1 MTHRLYGQGMPTPT
15 GLLIIRAWLESG
27 SPKPLRATLRFTN
40 DVSLGLER
48 TVTLADADEIAL
60 VVRRWLGD
68 IEAADVGRHDGA
80 PAGT

>member
-1 MTHRLYGQGMPTPT
+1 MPTPT

-27 SPKPLRATLRFTN
+27 SSKPLRATLRFTD

-60 VVRRWLGD
+60 VVRQWLTD
-68 IEAADVGRHDGA
+68 IEGADVGRHDGT

>member
-1 MTHRLYGQGMPTPT
+1 MPTPT

-27 SPKPLRATLRFTN
+27 SSKPLRATLQLTN

-60 VVRRWLGD
+60 VVRQWIRD
-68 IEAADVGRHDGA
+68 IEGER
-80 PAGT
+80 